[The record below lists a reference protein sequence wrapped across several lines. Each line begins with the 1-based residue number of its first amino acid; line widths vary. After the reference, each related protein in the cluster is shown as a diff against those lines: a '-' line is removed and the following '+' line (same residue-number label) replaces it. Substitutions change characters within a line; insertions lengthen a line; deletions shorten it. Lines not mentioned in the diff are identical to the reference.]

1 MVWRAAVGA
10 GLVWSTWVWVAQ
22 MRVLKKLSE
31 RHRQA
36 ARLLVRGKKFVEIA
50 EELGG
55 HPYYW
60 GQIAK
65 TPLMRGEIEH
75 CRQQVDNAW
84 LRAEEARQL
93 EILGVPSERP
103 ADRFRLLIGPG
114 RVPEREP
121 VARETPPSCPGR
133 ARGRQPRFSGE
144 SPHRPRERLRT
155 EHPG

>member
-1 MVWRAAVGA
+1 MTPALFCTCGDGDGVVWPAAIGA
-10 GLVWSTWVWVAQ
+10 GLLWSTSVWFAP
-22 MRVLKKLSE
+22 MRVLKKLNE

-36 ARLLVRGKKFVEIA
+36 VRLLVRGKKFVEIA

-65 TPLMRGEIEH
+65 TPLMRGEIER

-93 EILGVPSERP
+93 EVLGVGKLGALIRNRRKQRQRRQDRPMTPFVAERIAERAAKAAASP
-103 ADRFRLLIGPG
+103 LIS
-114 RVPEREP
+114 
-121 VARETPPSCPGR
+121 T
-133 ARGRQPRFSGE
+133 
-144 SPHRPRERLRT
+144 
-155 EHPG
+155 